1 MVAQKQYNY
10 CLDWIKGIACI
21 FVVFMHC
28 EFPGMLGVAVQAI
41 SRFCVPFFF
50 MVSGYYCY
58 KNSPV
63 SMSERKRKVLHI
75 LKITI
80 YASLFYILFSLIQNW
95 IWGDV
100 SLSVRKKDV
109 IAFVLFNHMKVI
121 VSQMWFLW
129 ALLYVYV
136 LYLWIG
142 GQAWYKRYS
151 MPIVVACFALYVVLA
166 QGLHIA
172 GISVPNFVY
181 KNWFIE
187 GLGFFTLGYILHQYQ
202 DRIKIQNNALLA
214 LVFVFT
220 ILSLVER
227 YLLGRDFG
235 VNICSVPQV
244 VSLFLYGINNPT
256 RHEGM
261 LQKLGKTCSIFVYI
275 LHPFVWHS
283 LERVYSAMHIE
294 NNTIALYMMPLLV
307 LGITILL
314 SIICN
319 NVNTSQKKQIVRYA

>member
-1 MVAQKQYNY
+1 MAVYKQYNY
-10 CLDWIKGIACI
+10 CLDWIKGVACI

-58 KNSPV
+58 KSSPV
-63 SMSERKRKVLHI
+63 SLSGRIRKVFHTLE
-75 LKITI
+75 ITI
-80 YASLFYILFSLIQNW
+80 YASLFYILFALVQNW

-100 SLSVRKKDV
+100 SLSVTRKDV
-109 IAFVLFNHMKVI
+109 ILFALFNQMKVI

-129 ALLYVYV
+129 ALLYVYI

-142 GQAWYKRYS
+142 GQVWYKRNS
-151 MPIVVACFALYVVLA
+151 LPIAVACLALYVVLA

-172 GISVPNFVY
+172 GIFVPNFVY
-181 KNWFIE
+181 KNWLIE

-202 DRIKIQNNALLA
+202 DRIKLENTVLLT
-214 LVFVFT
+214 LVLAFT

-244 VSLFLYGINNPT
+244 VALFLYGINNPT

-261 LQKLGKTCSIFVYI
+261 LQKVGKTCSMFVYI

-294 NNTIALYMMPLLV
+294 NSTIALYIMPLLV

-319 NVNTSQKKQIVRYA
+319 NVNSSFKKQPVRYA